1 MVGSCKHLGV
11 RPFVLEVRSWSGN
24 EVPVNL
30 HQTNDL
36 LCPDKD
42 GQGPKAQPSAS
53 KVQVSAKR
61 RQSSVGS
68 WGPSPQT
75 LFSYHRWGSRA
86 PRTQLVLRLPRP
98 ATQQGQG
105 PTDCDPDRQPLPL
118 GRGWLP
124 PQGLVL
130 ARGRHSPPPVPR
142 VPQLTHWT
150 EARDSPLTYSPHDNH
165 HFSWP
170 LDERSVMVTH
180 WQSSGGGPLVVSVT
194 VA

>member
-68 WGPSPQT
+68 
-75 LFSYHRWGSRA
+75 
-86 PRTQLVLRLPRP
+86 
-98 ATQQGQG
+98 
-105 PTDCDPDRQPLPL
+105 
-118 GRGWLP
+118 
-124 PQGLVL
+124 
-130 ARGRHSPPPVPR
+130 
-142 VPQLTHWT
+142 
-150 EARDSPLTYSPHDNH
+150 
-165 HFSWP
+165 
-170 LDERSVMVTH
+170 
-180 WQSSGGGPLVVSVT
+180 
-194 VA
+194 